1 MAVNVGE
8 AVGYLDL
15 DTSKFKRGISSA
27 LQELQAFRNSASS
40 MGDKITALGSS
51 MTKMGSTLTKSVT
64 VPLLGLGTAAVATT
78 AKFESAMSQVQATM
92 GITKDTMTEVHG
104 ETVNAMDALGAI
116 AKKMGA
122 ETAFSATE
130 CAEALNYMAL
140 AGYDVETS
148 IDMLPNVLNLAAAG
162 GMELARASD
171 MVTDS
176 QTALGLSIEQTNT
189 LVDQMAK
196 TASKSNTS
204 VSQLGDA
211 ILTVG
216 GIAQTLSGGTT
227 ELNTVLG
234 LLADNG
240 IKASE
245 AGTHLR
251 NIILAMNP
259 TTTEAAEAWDQLGV
273 SAYDADGNL
282 RPLQDTFQDLSKAME
297 GMSDQ
302 EKTDLLSKMFNKTDL
317 ASINALLGTSAE
329 RWTDLSAAISDSA
342 GSASQMAETQLDN
355 LSGQLTILKSSLEG
369 AAISF
374 GELLLP
380 VIKDV
385 ISVIQRFTDRIN
397 NLSDKQKKII
407 VTIAEVLA
415 VVGPLLLI
423 IGKVVT
429 LVGKV
434 MNVIKILKPAIAAL
448 NAVMSANPIGLIIT
462 AIGLLVAAFVYL
474 WNHCEGFRNFFIK
487 MWEGLKN
494 VVKTVVDWIKE
505 NWKTMLLFLIN
516 PLAGIFKY
524 CYDHFEGFRDFVDNI
539 VQSVKAFCV
548 DLWESIKS
556 TLSSLVD
563 ALVVFFTETIPNAL
577 QSAIDWVKNFADE
590 IAKFFTE
597 TIPETLSQLVEWFK
611 SLPGKIWDA
620 LLSAMAKVRQWGTD
634 LKNWAQT
641 KIPEVVTKIINKFK
655 ELPKKIVSVGKNL
668 VEGLWNGINDKVEW
682 VLEKIKGF
690 GDRVLNGIKDF
701 FGIAS
706 PSKKTREMGKYLA
719 EGLSLGIED
728 NEDMVLDSADS
739 LAGGLL
745 ESLKSM
751 LEKLNGVLDFIS
763 NPFAALNDQ
772 KNAYDA
778 ITESIWKQI
787 EALKELKAIRDLI
800 FIGSSL
806 NRADSI
812 LAQLNSS
819 GNSQSVQHS
828 QGSSNQ
834 NSYVGG
840 NTYNFYSPQ
849 AISPV
854 EAAKLMK
861 QTAQQMALDT

>member
-15 DTSKFKRGISSA
+15 DTSKFKKGLSSA
-27 LQELQAFRNSASS
+27 LQELQAFRNSAST
-40 MGDKITALGSS
+40 MGDKVTALGSS
-51 MTKMGSTLTKSVT
+51 MTKMGSTLTKSVA
-64 VPLLGLGTAAVATT
+64 VPLLGLGTAAIATT

-162 GMELARASD
+162 GMELASASD

-176 QTALGLSIEQTNT
+176 QTALGLSLEQTNT

-216 GIAQTLSGGTT
+216 GTAQNLSGGTT

-259 TTTEAAEAWDQLGV
+259 TTTDAAEAWDQLGV

-415 VVGPLLLI
+415 VVGPLLLS

-474 WNHCEGFRNFFIK
+474 WNHCEGFRNFFID

-539 VQSVKAFCV
+539 VQSVKAFFV
-548 DLWESIKS
+548 DLWENIKS

-577 QSAIDWVKNFADE
+577 QSAIDWVKNFANE

-597 TIPETLSQLVEWFK
+597 TIPEKLSQLVEWFK

-668 VEGLWNGINDKVEW
+668 VEGLWNGINDKVDW
-682 VLEKIKGF
+682 VLNKIKGF

-751 LEKLNGVLDFIS
+751 LEKLNRVLDFIS
-763 NPFAALNDQ
+763 NPFEALNDQ

-819 GNSQSVQHS
+819 GNLQSVQHS
-828 QGSSNQ
+828 QGYSNQ

>member
-15 DTSKFKRGISSA
+15 DTSKFKKGMSSA
-27 LQELQAFRNSASS
+27 LQELQAFKNKSASI
-40 MGDKITALGSS
+40 GDKMTALGSS
-51 MTKMGSTLTKSVT
+51 MTKMGSTMTKSVT
-64 VPLLGLGTAAVATT
+64 VPLLGIGTAAVATT
-78 AKFESAMSQVQATM
+78 TKFESAMSQVQATM

-148 IDMLPNVLNLAAAG
+148 IDMLPNVLSLAAAG
-162 GMELARASD
+162 SMELATASD
-171 MVTDS
+171 MITDS
-176 QTALGLSIEQTNT
+176 QTALGLSLEQTNI
-189 LVDQMAK
+189 LVDQMAR
-196 TASKSNTS
+196 ASSKSNTS
-204 VSQLGDA
+204 VAQLGEA
-211 ILTVG
+211 ILSVG
-216 GIAQTLSGGTT
+216 GTAKSLSGSTT

-240 IKASE
+240 IKGAE

-251 NIILAMNP
+251 NILLAMNP
-259 TTTEAAEAWDQLGV
+259 ETDAAAAAWEKLGV
-273 SAYDADGNL
+273 SGYDADGNL
-282 RPLQDTFQDLSKAME
+282 RPLEDTFQDLSKAMS

-302 EKTDLLSKMFNKTDL
+302 AKTAMLSDMFHITDL
-317 ASINALLGTSAE
+317 ASINALLDTSAD
-329 RWTDLSAAISDSA
+329 RWDQLSETIGNSA
-342 GSASQMAETQLDN
+342 GAASQMADTQLDN
-355 LSGQLTILKSSLEG
+355 LKGQLTILKSALEG
-369 AAISF
+369 AAIAF

-385 ISVIQRFTDRIN
+385 IAAVQRFVDWIN
-397 NLSDKQKKII
+397 NLSDTQKKVI
-407 VTIAEVLA
+407 VKIAEVLA

-423 IGKVVT
+423 VGKVVT
-429 LVGKV
+429 LVSKV

-448 NAVMSANPIGLIIT
+448 NAVMKANPIILIVTLIAGLI
-462 AIGLLVAAFVYL
+462 AALVALYKK
-474 WNHCEGFRNFFIK
+474 NEDFRNFVDNAWAAIK
-487 MWEGLKN
+487 ET
-494 VVKTVVDWIKE
+494 VSTVV
-505 NWKTMLLFLIN
+505 N
-516 PLAGIFKY
+516 
-524 CYDHFEGFRDFVDNI
+524 
-539 VQSVKAFCV
+539 
-548 DLWESIKS
+548 
-556 TLSSLVD
+556 
-563 ALVVFFTETIPNAL
+563 ALVTFFTETIPNAL
-577 QSAIDWVKNFADE
+577 KAAIDWVKNFADK
-590 IAKFFTE
+590 IAEFFTE
-597 TIPETLSQLVEWFK
+597 TIPNKLSQLVDWFK

-620 LLSAMAKVRQWGTD
+620 LLAAIAKVKQWGVD
-634 LKNWAQT
+634 LGNWVKT
-641 KIPEVVTKIINKFK
+641 KIPEVVTSIITKFK
-655 ELPKKIVSVGKNL
+655 ELPGKLLSVGKNL
-668 VEGLWNGINDKVEW
+668 VEGLWNGINDKVSW
-682 VLEKIKGF
+682 VLDKIKGF
-690 GDRVLNGIKDF
+690 GSKVLNGIKSI

-706 PSKKTREMGKYLA
+706 PSKKTKEMGKYLA

-728 NEDMVLDSADS
+728 NEDMVIDSADS

-751 LEKLNGVLDFIS
+751 MEKLAGMIDLVS
-763 NPFAALNDQ
+763 NPFEALNSQ
-772 KNAYDA
+772 KSAYDA

-787 EALKELKAIRDLI
+787 EALKELKAVRDLI

-812 LAQLNSS
+812 LAEMNSS
-819 GNSQSVQHS
+819 GNSHSIKHS

-834 NSYVGG
+834 SSYVGG
-840 NTYNFYSPQ
+840 NTYNFYSPK

>member
-15 DTSKFKRGISSA
+15 DTSKFKKGISSA

-40 MGDKITALGSS
+40 LGDKITALGSS

-64 VPLLGLGTAAVATT
+64 VPLIGLGTAAVATT

-429 LVGKV
+429 LVRTV
-434 MNVIKILKPAIAAL
+434 MHVIKILKPAIATL

-539 VQSVKAFCV
+539 VQSVKAFFV

-668 VEGLWNGINDKVEW
+668 VEGLWNGINDKVDW
-682 VLEKIKGF
+682 VLDKIKGF
-690 GDRVLNGIKDF
+690 GDRILNGIKDF

-751 LEKLNGVLDFIS
+751 LEKLNGVLDFII

>member
-15 DTSKFKRGISSA
+15 DTSKFKKGLSSA
-27 LQELQAFRNSASS
+27 LQELQAFRNSASTL
-40 MGDKITALGSS
+40 GDKVTALGSS

-259 TTTEAAEAWDQLGV
+259 TTTDAAEAWDQLGI

-407 VTIAEVLA
+407 VTIAEVLT

-429 LVGKV
+429 LVSKV

-474 WNHCEGFRNFFIK
+474 WNHCEGFRNFFID

-539 VQSVKAFCV
+539 VQSVKAFFV

-597 TIPETLSQLVEWFK
+597 TIPEKLSQLGEWFK

-668 VEGLWNGINDKVEW
+668 VEGLWNGINDKVDW
-682 VLEKIKGF
+682 VLNKIKGF

-751 LEKLNGVLDFIS
+751 LEKLNRVLDFIS
-763 NPFAALNDQ
+763 NPFEALNDQ

-819 GNSQSVQHS
+819 GNLQSVQHS
-828 QGSSNQ
+828 QGYSNQ